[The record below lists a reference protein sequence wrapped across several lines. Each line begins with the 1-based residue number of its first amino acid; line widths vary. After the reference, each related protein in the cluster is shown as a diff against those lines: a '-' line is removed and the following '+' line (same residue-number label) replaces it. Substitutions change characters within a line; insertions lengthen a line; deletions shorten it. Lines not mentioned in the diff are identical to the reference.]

1 MCCVSESGE
10 QKTFEVY
17 HCDGTTPNFLDYHQ
31 RFQTFILWYIDAA
44 SYIDVD
50 DDKWRFFVT

>member
-1 MCCVSESGE
+1 MLTEEGKE
-10 QKTFEVY
+10 RTFEVY
-17 HCDGTTPNFLDYHQ
+17 RCSASTPGFLPYHEN
-31 RFQTFILWYIDAA
+31 FQTFILWYIDAA